1 MIARL
6 HTRLPTGWLQSVAL
20 IAAVTLAYAIDYLF
34 NLVAGRLL
42 SPVEFSVVV
51 ALAGVGQVLVVASR
65 VIQTVVTRYI
75 SRFRADAQTP
85 PGRIASFFQ
94 AMFRVSWAWGGVA
107 MGVMLLLSW
116 PLAQFL
122 QIEEIGAVVALAVA
136 TLLMVVRPV
145 VGGALQ
151 GLQQFT
157 ALGAVQVVQALLRLI
172 LGAALIWLGL
182 GVVGAMASLPLA
194 SVAALLVGWLLLD
207 GAVKRKTAVHHEVK
221 LPELFRYSAFTAAG
235 LIGYALLL
243 NMDAILVRRF
253 FDPVQAGNY
262 SAAVTLGKIIQFF
275 PVAIIMVLFPKA
287 ARRQAAHLDT
297 SRVLIPAM
305 AIVALVCGG
314 IAMLYALFP
323 DLIVRLTLGSGYQVA
338 GLVLGLVGLA
348 MLLLSLANVWLNYY
362 LSTEWPQFVYLIGV
376 GILLQGGLMIAFH
389 NQLWHLPAAMA
400 ANGLWLTVAGGVIYV
415 WRRRTAVT

>member
-1 MIARL
+1 M
-6 HTRLPTGWLQSVAL
+6 AL
-20 IAAVTLAYAIDYLF
+20 VGAVTLAFAFDYLF

-51 ALAGVGQVLVVASR
+51 ALAAVGQVLVVASR

-75 SRFRADAQTP
+75 ARFQAEPEAA
-85 PGRIASFFQ
+85 GRIASFFQ
-94 AMFRVSWAWGGVA
+94 SMFRLSWRWGAAA

-122 QIEEIGAVVALAVA
+122 QIDEIGAVLALAVA

-151 GLQQFT
+151 GLQQF
-157 ALGAVQVVQALLRLI
+157 AELGAVQVAQALLRLVF
-172 LGAALIWLGL
+172 GALLIWLGL
-182 GVVGAMASLPLA
+182 GAFGAMISLPLA
-194 SVAALLVGWLLLD
+194 SGLALLVGWLVLD
-207 GAVKRKTAVHHEVK
+207 GAVKQKTAVHHQVK
-221 LPELFRYSAFTAAG
+221 LPELFRYSAFTAVG

-262 SAAVTLGKIIQFF
+262 SAAVTLGKVVQFF

-287 ARRQAAHLDT
+287 AQRQAAHRDT

-305 AIVALVCGG
+305 LVVALVCGG
-314 IAMLYALFP
+314 LAVLYALFP
-323 DLIVRLTLGSGYQVA
+323 DFIVRATLGGGYQVDGA
-338 GLVLGLVGLA
+338 VLGLVGLA
-348 MLLLSLANVWLNYY
+348 MLLLSLANVWLNFY
-362 LSTEWPQFVYLIGV
+362 LSTEWPRFVYLIGL
-376 GILLQGGLMIAFH
+376 GILVQAGLMIAFH
-389 NQLWHLPAAMA
+389 SQLWHLPAAMA
-400 ANGLWLTVAGGVIYV
+400 VNGLWLTLAGGVVYL
-415 WRRRTAVT
+415 WRRRHPDGE